1 MIKIRA
7 KTSSPA
13 KGSIIVAPMKKK
25 PIPKVRQT
33 KDKKPKKTKFSL
45 IEEDLFGAR
54 STLTE
59 SPLISALNIKM

>member
-1 MIKIRA
+1 MRA

-13 KGSIIVAPMKKK
+13 KGSIIVAPIKKK
-25 PIPKVRQT
+25 PIPKVRQI

-54 STLTE
+54 SILNE
-59 SPLISALNIKM
+59 SPLVSALNIKM